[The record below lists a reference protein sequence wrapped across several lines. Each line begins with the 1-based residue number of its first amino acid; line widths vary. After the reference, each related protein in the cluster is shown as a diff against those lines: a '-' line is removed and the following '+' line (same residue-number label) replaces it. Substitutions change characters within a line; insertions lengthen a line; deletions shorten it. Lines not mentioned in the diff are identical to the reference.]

1 MSDTTKIEEAMMNM
15 NTVEKEELS
24 DALITL
30 QLCNYNNPANNQAL
44 KNCASSIRSRAL
56 TLPVRDLMQV
66 IQISPQPLRSV
77 VVALQKHRPHDLM
90 EGTLSLN

>member
-1 MSDTTKIEEAMMNM
+1 MSM

-30 QLCNYNNPANNQAL
+30 QLCNYNNPVNNQAL
-44 KNCASSIRSRAL
+44 KACATSIRSRLQSA
-56 TLPVRDLMQV
+56 PVRELMQV
-66 IQISPQPLRSV
+66 IQISPQPLRSI
-77 VVALQKHRPHDLM
+77 VVALQKHRPHDLK